1 MSFQDKIKM
10 FNQKK
15 LPNNNL
21 YDKNFNFTFRDV
33 IKPNDLK
40 NELTNENKS
49 KELENKDNKKET
61 IDNIQKDKDKDQNTN
76 TTREKSYSIYTNKLN
91 FNNIISKFENNLKK
105 IPSDNNNKNN
115 LDKKISN
122 LSNLSGV
129 SNSSNLSNQQSKEI
143 RKEKE
148 PLSKNPEVSKS
159 MAEKMKSL
167 ELYFKLRNE
176 GSKTITENSKPI
188 DKNENNINNNM
199 INNNTSSTK
208 QTLERATPVKD
219 EWVKFESEG
228 MVKLQSIQ
236 DAFEFNE
243 DNYRERRYEKENVE
257 SGKKFFRLRF
267 IKNKINLEEKK
278 IEEENSEQ
286 KEQSIDKE
294 RILRK
299 YNSEFL
305 LTVEKSILS
314 FNLKK
319 YKESYE
325 FLELSGI
332 IKNVAEYG
340 EFLLVVSGFDKFLVG
355 EFLAKQKFPN
365 DKKEVL
371 NSFIE
376 SINMDNEKVK
386 FLECLRFLFSRLI
399 LPKDANL
406 ILEIMDKFSVTYF
419 ETNKHDKKFVSIFKS
434 SDKIYLLVSTILALN
449 TMFTRK
455 DIKIK
460 NVIKKDEFIKMNVD
474 MSQEFIDKLYEEL
487 KKNPISMSDD
497 YNESVYRNLAPLVK
511 EDEGNKNG
519 GGRINKTSNLI
530 DENRD
535 SNPSTEEKQE
545 EVNNNSS
552 NSNINKNEK
561 QNKDIIVEEQIHE
574 EDENAEEFSNNDS
587 KKGLDKKEFSLNKNL
602 KEFTEEDKMILKTP
616 HKFYKISGS
625 NKSNQREYLVN
636 EDLTKLYYNQKQK
649 KQISL
654 SNLTNVYNGIN
665 HNYNSNIKKFLKSNP
680 SEEQFS
686 GNFISLIFGTERKQL
701 DLMSDDLESA
711 LLWFKAIKSLLNS
724 NDKGIKKG
732 NANSFENSVKQ
743 EIKKIWTIII
753 NNWDIYGKYLLF
765 KLMERNRQI
774 IHKEEK
780 PNNNIDQKNISFKHI
795 ETFLKSIYAKISKMK
810 EIESNEF
817 SNFYNLG
824 IPEDIRKNIWQILI
838 GNPYVIYDNSYEHIK
853 KQIVKIDFN
862 NIDLN
867 NITNNNFC
875 QDYISNNIINDIFEI
890 KDFFFAQKKDVNLDQ
905 NSVMTKVYNISRGF
919 FIFRP
924 DIPFNKS
931 IISITFLLLFVF
943 EDEVRTFINVVNLI
957 CSNILKI
964 FIGDKKEIKHSCR
977 FFQALLA
984 KYLPKIEKHFSK
996 LEITP
1001 QLYMIP
1007 WFEELFSRTID
1018 YKLLSHIIDL
1028 YLINGEYVLYQTSLT
1043 ILKSFEEDLISLTI
1057 NDIFKILQKFPENA
1071 TESFFIYR
1079 MRNFSSV
1086 KKDFFEWKIQNEIDS
1101 QKELFKSP

>member
-1 MSFQDKIKM
+1 MSFQDKVNM

-15 LPNNNL
+15 LPINNL
-21 YDKNFNFTFRDV
+21 YDKNYNFTFREA
-33 IKPNDLK
+33 IRPNDLK
-40 NELTNENKS
+40 NELTNENKN
-49 KELENKDNKKET
+49 KEIENKDIKKEPN
-61 IDNIQKDKDKDQNTN
+61 DNNQKDKDQNTN
-76 TTREKSYSIYTNKLN
+76 NTRDKSYSIHNNNKFS
-91 FNNIISKFENNLKK
+91 FNNIISKFNKK
-105 IPSDNNNKNN
+105 IPSDNNNNKNN

-122 LSNLSGV
+122 LSN
-129 SNSSNLSNQQSKEI
+129 SSNLSNQPSKEI
-143 RKEKE
+143 KKEKE
-148 PLSKNPEVSKS
+148 PLSKNPEAPKS
-159 MAEKMKSL
+159 IAEKTKSL

-176 GSKTITENSKPI
+176 GNKAMQENYKPL
-188 DKNENNINNNM
+188 DKNENNFNNNM
-199 INNNTSSTK
+199 SNNNTSNTK
-208 QTLERATPVKD
+208 QALERATPVKD

-228 MVKLQSIQ
+228 MFKLQSIQ

-243 DNYRERRYEKENVE
+243 DYYGERRYEKENIE
-257 SGKKFFRLRF
+257 SGKKYFRLRF

-278 IEEENSEQ
+278 VEGENNEQ

-419 ETNKHDKKFVSIFKS
+419 EINKHDKKFVSIFKS

-474 MSQEFIDKLYEEL
+474 ISQDFIDKLYEEL

-519 GGRINKTSNLI
+519 GGRISRISNPI
-530 DENRD
+530 EENRD
-535 SNPSTEEKQE
+535 SNLSTEEKQE
-545 EVNNNSS
+545 ETNNNSS
-552 NSNINKNEK
+552 NININKNEK
-561 QNKDIIVEEQIHE
+561 QSKDIIVEEQIHE
-574 EDENAEEFSNNDS
+574 EDKNVEEFSNNDS
-587 KKGLDKKEFSLNKNL
+587 KKELDKKEFSLNKNL
-602 KEFTEEDKMILKTP
+602 KEFTEEDKKILKTP
-616 HKFYKISGS
+616 HKFYKISGT

-636 EDLTKLYYNQKQK
+636 EDLTKLYCSQKPK

-665 HNYNSNIKKFLKSNP
+665 HNFNSNIKKFLKSNP

-686 GNFISLIFGTERKQL
+686 GNFISLVFGTERKQL
-701 DLMSDDLESA
+701 DLMSDNLESA

-724 NDKGIKKG
+724 NDKGTKKE

-753 NNWDIYGKYLLF
+753 NNWDFYGKYLLS

-780 PNNNIDQKNISFKHI
+780 PNNNIDQKNISFKQI
-795 ETFLKSIYAKISKMK
+795 ETFLKSINAKISKVK

-817 SNFYNLG
+817 SNFYSLG
-824 IPEDIRKNIWQILI
+824 IPENIRKNIWQILI
-838 GNPYVIYDNSYEHIK
+838 GNPYVIYENSYEHIK

-890 KDFFFAQKKDVNLDQ
+890 KDYFFAQKSDVKLDK
-905 NSVMTKVYNISRGF
+905 NSIMAKVYNISRGF

-943 EDEVRTFINVVNLI
+943 EDETRTFINVVNLI

-964 FIGDKKEIKHSCR
+964 LIGDKKEIKLSCR
-977 FFQALLA
+977 FFQTLLA

>member
-15 LPNNNL
+15 LPNNNI
-21 YDKNFNFTFRDV
+21 YDKNFNLTFRDV
-33 IKPNDLK
+33 TKPNDLK
-40 NELTNENKS
+40 NELTIENKS
-49 KELENKDNKKET
+49 KELENKDIKKEPN
-61 IDNIQKDKDKDQNTN
+61 DNNQKDKDKEQNIN
-76 TTREKSYSIYTNKLN
+76 NVREKSYSIYTNKLN
-91 FNNIISKFENNLKK
+91 FNNIISKIENNLKK
-105 IPSDNNNKNN
+105 SPSDNNNKNN

-122 LSNLSGV
+122 Q
-129 SNSSNLSNQQSKEI
+129 SNSSNLSNPPSKEI
-143 RKEKE
+143 KKEKE
-148 PLSKNPEVSKS
+148 PLSKIPEAPKS
-159 MAEKMKSL
+159 VAEKTKCL
-167 ELYFKLRNE
+167 EYFLKLRNE
-176 GSKTITENSKPI
+176 GSKIITENPKPL

-199 INNNTSSTK
+199 GNNNINTPK
-208 QTLERATPVKD
+208 QILERATPIKD

-228 MVKLQSIQ
+228 MVKLQNIQ

-243 DNYRERRYEKENVE
+243 DNYKERRYEKENVE

-267 IKNKINLEEKK
+267 IKNKIDLEEKK
-278 IEEENSEQ
+278 FEGENSEQ
-286 KEQSIDKE
+286 KEQNIDKE

-376 SINMDNEKVK
+376 SINMENEKVK

-406 ILEIMDKFSVTYF
+406 ILEIMDKFAVTYF
-419 ETNKHDKKFVSIFKS
+419 EVNKNDKKFVNIFKS

-474 MSQEFIDKLYEEL
+474 ISQDFIDKIYEEL

-519 GGRINKTSNLI
+519 GGRISRISNPSE
-530 DENRD
+530 ENRD
-535 SNPSTEEKQE
+535 SNLSNEEKQE
-545 EVNNNSS
+545 ENNNNS
-552 NSNINKNEK
+552 NNNNINKNEK
-561 QNKDIIVEEQIHE
+561 QNKDAIIEEQIQE
-574 EDENAEEFSNNDS
+574 EDENIEEFSNNDS
-587 KKGLDKKEFSLNKNL
+587 KKELDKKEFSLNKNL

-654 SNLTNVYNGIN
+654 ANLTNVYNGIN

-686 GNFISLIFGTERKQL
+686 GNFISLIFGNEKKQL
-701 DLMSDDLESA
+701 DLMSDNLESA

-724 NDKGIKKG
+724 NDKSIKKD
-732 NANSFENSVKQ
+732 NANSFENSIKG
-743 EIKKIWTIII
+743 EIKKIWTFIS
-753 NNWDIYGKYLLF
+753 NNWDIYGKYLLL
-765 KLMERNRQI
+765 KLMERNRQV

-780 PNNNIDQKNISFKHI
+780 PNNIMDQKHITFKHI
-795 ETFLKSIYAKISKMK
+795 ETFLKNINLKISKMK

-817 SNFYNLG
+817 SNVYYLG
-824 IPEDIRKNIWQILI
+824 VPEDIRKNIWQILI
-838 GNPYVIYDNSYEHIK
+838 GNPYAIYDNSYEYIK
-853 KQIVKIDFN
+853 KQIIKVDFNNIDFN
-862 NIDLN
+862 NIN
-867 NITNNNFC
+867 NNNFC
-875 QDYISNNIINDIFEI
+875 QDYISNNIINDIYEI
-890 KDFFFAQKKDVNLDQ
+890 KDYFFAQKSYNNLEQ
-905 NSVMTKVYNISRGF
+905 HYIMTQVYNISRGF

-943 EDEVRTFINVVNLI
+943 EDETRTFINLVNLI

-964 FIGDKKEIKHSCR
+964 LIGNKKEIKNSCK
-977 FFQALLA
+977 FFQTLLA

-1007 WFEELFSRTID
+1007 WFEDLFSRTID

-1079 MRNFSSV
+1079 MRNFSLV

-1101 QKELFKSP
+1101 QKELFKNV

>member
-1 MSFQDKIKM
+1 MSFQDKINM

-15 LPNNNL
+15 LPINNL
-21 YDKNFNFTFRDV
+21 YDKNYNFTFREA
-33 IKPNDLK
+33 IRPNDIK

-49 KELENKDNKKET
+49 KEIENKDIKKESN
-61 IDNIQKDKDKDQNTN
+61 DNNQKDKDHNTN
-76 TTREKSYSIYTNKLN
+76 NTRDKSYSIHNNNKFS
-91 FNNIISKFENNLKK
+91 FNNIISKFNKK
-105 IPSDNNNKNN
+105 IPSDNNNNKNN

-122 LSNLSGV
+122 LSN
-129 SNSSNLSNQQSKEI
+129 SSNLSNPPSKEI
-143 RKEKE
+143 KKEKE
-148 PLSKNPEVSKS
+148 TLSKNPEAPKS
-159 MAEKMKSL
+159 VAEKTKSL

-176 GSKTITENSKPI
+176 GNKAMQENYKPL
-188 DKNENNINNNM
+188 DKNINNFNNNM
-199 INNNTSSTK
+199 NNNNTSNTK
-208 QTLERATPVKD
+208 QALERATPVKD

-228 MVKLQSIQ
+228 MFKLQSIQ

-243 DNYRERRYEKENVE
+243 DYYGERRYEKENIE
-257 SGKKFFRLRF
+257 SGKKYFRLRF

-278 IEEENSEQ
+278 VEGENNEQ

-419 ETNKHDKKFVSIFKS
+419 EINKHDKKFVSIFKS

-474 MSQEFIDKLYEEL
+474 ISQDFIDKLYEEL

-519 GGRINKTSNLI
+519 GGRISRISNPI
-530 DENRD
+530 EENRD
-535 SNPSTEEKQE
+535 SNLSTEEKQE
-545 EVNNNSS
+545 ETNNNSS
-552 NSNINKNEK
+552 NININKNEK
-561 QNKDIIVEEQIHE
+561 QSKDIIVEEQIHE
-574 EDENAEEFSNNDS
+574 EDKNVEEFSNNDS
-587 KKGLDKKEFSLNKNL
+587 KKELDKKEFSLNKNL
-602 KEFTEEDKMILKTP
+602 KEFTEEDKKILKTP
-616 HKFYKISGS
+616 HKFYKISGT

-636 EDLTKLYYNQKQK
+636 EDLTKLYCSQKPK

-665 HNYNSNIKKFLKSNP
+665 HNFNSNIKKFLKSNP

-686 GNFISLIFGTERKQL
+686 GNFISLVFGTERKQL

-724 NDKGIKKG
+724 NDKGTKKE

-753 NNWDIYGKYLLF
+753 NNWDFYGKYLLS

-780 PNNNIDQKNISFKHI
+780 PNNNIDQKNISFKQI
-795 ETFLKSIYAKISKMK
+795 ETFLKNINAKISKVK

-817 SNFYNLG
+817 SNFYSLG

-838 GNPYVIYDNSYEHIK
+838 GNPYVIYENSYEHIK

-890 KDFFFAQKKDVNLDQ
+890 KDYFFAQKSDVKLDK
-905 NSVMTKVYNISRGF
+905 NSIMAKVYNISRGF

-943 EDEVRTFINVVNLI
+943 EDETRTFINVVNLI

-964 FIGDKKEIKHSCR
+964 LIGDKKEIKLSCR
-977 FFQALLA
+977 FFQTLLA

>member
-1 MSFQDKIKM
+1 M

-15 LPNNNL
+15 LPINNL
-21 YDKNFNFTFRDV
+21 YDKNYNFTFREA
-33 IKPNDLK
+33 IRPNDIK

-49 KELENKDNKKET
+49 KEIENKDIKKESN
-61 IDNIQKDKDKDQNTN
+61 DNNQKDKDHNTN
-76 TTREKSYSIYTNKLN
+76 NTRDKSYSIHNNNKFS
-91 FNNIISKFENNLKK
+91 FNNIISKFNKK
-105 IPSDNNNKNN
+105 IPSDNNNNKNN

-122 LSNLSGV
+122 LSN
-129 SNSSNLSNQQSKEI
+129 SSNLSNPPSKEI
-143 RKEKE
+143 KKEKE
-148 PLSKNPEVSKS
+148 TLSKNPEAPKS
-159 MAEKMKSL
+159 VAEKTKSL

-176 GSKTITENSKPI
+176 GNKAMQENYKPL
-188 DKNENNINNNM
+188 DKNINNFNNNM
-199 INNNTSSTK
+199 NNNNTSNTK
-208 QTLERATPVKD
+208 QALERATPVKD

-228 MVKLQSIQ
+228 MFKLQSIQ

-243 DNYRERRYEKENVE
+243 DYYGERRYEKENIE
-257 SGKKFFRLRF
+257 SGKKYFRLRF

-278 IEEENSEQ
+278 VEGENNEQ

-419 ETNKHDKKFVSIFKS
+419 EINKHDKKFVSIFKS

-474 MSQEFIDKLYEEL
+474 ISQDFIDKLYEEL

-519 GGRINKTSNLI
+519 GGRISRISNPI
-530 DENRD
+530 EENRD
-535 SNPSTEEKQE
+535 SNLSTEEKQE
-545 EVNNNSS
+545 ETNNNGS
-552 NSNINKNEK
+552 NININKNEK
-561 QNKDIIVEEQIHE
+561 QSKDIIVEEQIHE
-574 EDENAEEFSNNDS
+574 EDKNVEEFSNNDS
-587 KKGLDKKEFSLNKNL
+587 KKELDKKEFSLNKNL
-602 KEFTEEDKMILKTP
+602 KEFTEEDKKILKTP
-616 HKFYKISGS
+616 HKFYKISGT

-636 EDLTKLYYNQKQK
+636 EDLTKLYCSQKPK

-665 HNYNSNIKKFLKSNP
+665 HNFNSNIKKFLKSNP

-686 GNFISLIFGTERKQL
+686 GNFISLVFGTERKQL

-724 NDKGIKKG
+724 NDKGTKKE

-753 NNWDIYGKYLLF
+753 NNWDFYGKYLLS

-780 PNNNIDQKNISFKHI
+780 PNNNIDQKNISFKQI
-795 ETFLKSIYAKISKMK
+795 ETFLKNINAKISKVK

-817 SNFYNLG
+817 SNFYSLG

-838 GNPYVIYDNSYEHIK
+838 GNPYVIYENSYEHIK

-890 KDFFFAQKKDVNLDQ
+890 KDYFFAQKSDVKLDK
-905 NSVMTKVYNISRGF
+905 NSIMAKVYNISRGF

-943 EDEVRTFINVVNLI
+943 EDETRTFINVVNLI

-964 FIGDKKEIKHSCR
+964 LIGDKKEIKLSCR
-977 FFQALLA
+977 FFQTLLA

>member
-1 MSFQDKIKM
+1 MSFQDKVNM

-15 LPNNNL
+15 LPINNL
-21 YDKNFNFTFRDV
+21 YDKNYNFTFREA
-33 IKPNDLK
+33 IRPNDLK
-40 NELTNENKS
+40 NELTNENKN
-49 KELENKDNKKET
+49 KEIENKDIKKEPN
-61 IDNIQKDKDKDQNTN
+61 DNNQKDKDQNTN
-76 TTREKSYSIYTNKLN
+76 NTRDKSYSIHNNNKFS
-91 FNNIISKFENNLKK
+91 FNNIISKFNKK
-105 IPSDNNNKNN
+105 IPSDNNNNKNN

-122 LSNLSGV
+122 LSN
-129 SNSSNLSNQQSKEI
+129 SSNLSNQPSKEI
-143 RKEKE
+143 KKEKE
-148 PLSKNPEVSKS
+148 PLSKNPEAPKS
-159 MAEKMKSL
+159 IAEKTKSL

-176 GSKTITENSKPI
+176 GNKAMQENYKPL
-188 DKNENNINNNM
+188 DKNENNFNNNM
-199 INNNTSSTK
+199 SNNNTSNTK
-208 QTLERATPVKD
+208 QALERATQVKD

-228 MVKLQSIQ
+228 MFKLQSIQ

-243 DNYRERRYEKENVE
+243 DYYGERRYEKENIE
-257 SGKKFFRLRF
+257 SGKKYFRLRF

-278 IEEENSEQ
+278 VEGENNEQ

-419 ETNKHDKKFVSIFKS
+419 EINKHDKKFVSIFKS

-474 MSQEFIDKLYEEL
+474 ISQDFIDKLYEEL

-519 GGRINKTSNLI
+519 GGRISRISNPI
-530 DENRD
+530 EENRD
-535 SNPSTEEKQE
+535 SNLSTEEKQE
-545 EVNNNSS
+545 ETNNNSS
-552 NSNINKNEK
+552 NININKNEK
-561 QNKDIIVEEQIHE
+561 QSKDIIVEEQIHE
-574 EDENAEEFSNNDS
+574 EDKNVEEFSNNDS
-587 KKGLDKKEFSLNKNL
+587 KKELDKKEFSLNKNL
-602 KEFTEEDKMILKTP
+602 KEFTEEDKKILKTP
-616 HKFYKISGS
+616 HKFYKISGT

-636 EDLTKLYYNQKQK
+636 EDLTKLYCSQKPK

-665 HNYNSNIKKFLKSNP
+665 HNFNSNIKKFLKSNP

-686 GNFISLIFGTERKQL
+686 GNFISLVFGTERKQL
-701 DLMSDDLESA
+701 DLMSDNLESA

-724 NDKGIKKG
+724 NDKGTKKE

-753 NNWDIYGKYLLF
+753 NNWDFYGKYLLS

-780 PNNNIDQKNISFKHI
+780 PNNNIDQKNISFKQI
-795 ETFLKSIYAKISKMK
+795 ETFLKSINAKISKVK

-817 SNFYNLG
+817 SNFYSLG
-824 IPEDIRKNIWQILI
+824 IPENIRKNIWQILI
-838 GNPYVIYDNSYEHIK
+838 GNPYVIYENSYEHIK

-890 KDFFFAQKKDVNLDQ
+890 KDYFFAQKSDVKLDK
-905 NSVMTKVYNISRGF
+905 NSIMAKVYNISRGF

-943 EDEVRTFINVVNLI
+943 EDETRTFINVVNLI

-964 FIGDKKEIKHSCR
+964 LIGDKKEIKLSCR
-977 FFQALLA
+977 FFQTLLA

>member
-1 MSFQDKIKM
+1 MSFQDKVNM

-15 LPNNNL
+15 LPINNL
-21 YDKNFNFTFRDV
+21 YDKNYNFTFREA
-33 IKPNDLK
+33 IRPNDLK
-40 NELTNENKS
+40 NELTNENKN
-49 KELENKDNKKET
+49 KEIENKDIKKEPN
-61 IDNIQKDKDKDQNTN
+61 DNNQKDKDQNTN
-76 TTREKSYSIYTNKLN
+76 NTRDKSYSIHNNNKFS
-91 FNNIISKFENNLKK
+91 FNNIISKFNKK
-105 IPSDNNNKNN
+105 IPSDNNNNKNN

-122 LSNLSGV
+122 LSN
-129 SNSSNLSNQQSKEI
+129 SSNLSNQPSKEI
-143 RKEKE
+143 KKEKE
-148 PLSKNPEVSKS
+148 PLSKNPEAPKS
-159 MAEKMKSL
+159 IAEKTKSL

-176 GSKTITENSKPI
+176 GNKAMQENYKPL
-188 DKNENNINNNM
+188 DKNENNFNNNM
-199 INNNTSSTK
+199 SNNNTSNTK
-208 QTLERATPVKD
+208 QALERATPVKD

-228 MVKLQSIQ
+228 MFKLQSIQ

-243 DNYRERRYEKENVE
+243 DYYGERRYEKENIE
-257 SGKKFFRLRF
+257 SGKKYFRLRF

-278 IEEENSEQ
+278 VEGENNEQ

-376 SINMDNEKVK
+376 SINMDNGKVK

-419 ETNKHDKKFVSIFKS
+419 EINKHDKKFVSIFKS

-474 MSQEFIDKLYEEL
+474 ISQDFIDKLYEEL

-519 GGRINKTSNLI
+519 GGRISRISNPI
-530 DENRD
+530 EENRD
-535 SNPSTEEKQE
+535 SNLSTEEKQE
-545 EVNNNSS
+545 ETNNNSS
-552 NSNINKNEK
+552 NININKNEK
-561 QNKDIIVEEQIHE
+561 QSKDIIVEEQIHE
-574 EDENAEEFSNNDS
+574 EDKNVEEFSNNDS
-587 KKGLDKKEFSLNKNL
+587 KKELDKKEFSLNKNL
-602 KEFTEEDKMILKTP
+602 KEFTEEDKKILKTP
-616 HKFYKISGS
+616 HKFYKISGT

-636 EDLTKLYYNQKQK
+636 EDLTKLYCSQKPK

-665 HNYNSNIKKFLKSNP
+665 HNFNSNIKKFLKSNP

-686 GNFISLIFGTERKQL
+686 GNFISLVFGTERKQL

-724 NDKGIKKG
+724 NDKGTKKE

-753 NNWDIYGKYLLF
+753 NNWDFYGKYLLS

-780 PNNNIDQKNISFKHI
+780 PNNNIDQKNISFKQI
-795 ETFLKSIYAKISKMK
+795 ETFLKNINAKISKVK

-817 SNFYNLG
+817 SNFYSLG

-838 GNPYVIYDNSYEHIK
+838 GNPYVIYENSYEHIK

-890 KDFFFAQKKDVNLDQ
+890 KDYFFAQKSDVKLDK
-905 NSVMTKVYNISRGF
+905 NSIMAKVYNISRGF

-943 EDEVRTFINVVNLI
+943 EDETRTFINVVNLI

-964 FIGDKKEIKHSCR
+964 LIGDKKEIKLSCR
-977 FFQALLA
+977 FFQTLLA

>member
-15 LPNNNL
+15 LPNNNM
-21 YDKNFNFTFRDV
+21 YDKNYNFTFKEV
-33 IKPNDLK
+33 IKPNDL
-40 NELTNENKS
+40 TNENKN
-49 KELENKDNKKET
+49 KEIENKDIKKET
-61 IDNIQKDKDKDQNTN
+61 NENNQKGKEQNTN
-76 TTREKSYSIYTNKLN
+76 DTREKSFSIHTNKLN
-91 FNNIISKFENNLKK
+91 FNNIISKIENNIKK

-122 LSNLSGV
+122 VSNLSN
-129 SNSSNLSNQQSKEI
+129 SSSNLSNPPSKEI
-143 RKEKE
+143 NKEKE
-148 PLSKNPEVSKS
+148 SIAKNPEISKS

-176 GSKTITENSKPI
+176 GSRTITENPKSL
-188 DKNENNINNNM
+188 DKNDNNINNNM
-199 INNNTSSTK
+199 NNNNTNIIK
-208 QTLERATPVKD
+208 ITLERATPVKD

-243 DNYRERRYEKENVE
+243 EYYKERRYEKDNIE

-278 IEEENSEQ
+278 IEGEKNEQ

-332 IKNVAEYG
+332 IKNAAEYG

-376 SINMDNEKVK
+376 SINMDNEKIK

-419 ETNKHDKKFVSIFKS
+419 EINKNDKKFVNIFKS

-474 MSQEFIDKLYEEL
+474 ISQEFIDKLYEEL

-511 EDEGNKNG
+511 EDEGNKNI
-519 GGRINKTSNLI
+519 GGRISRISNPI
-530 DENRD
+530 EENRD
-535 SNPSTEEKQE
+535 SNLSTEEKQE
-545 EVNNNSS
+545 EINNNNNS
-552 NSNINKNEK
+552 NNNNININK
-561 QNKDIIVEEQIHE
+561 DLIVEEQIHE
-574 EDENAEEFSNNDS
+574 DKKNAEEFSNNDS
-587 KKGLDKKEFSLNKNL
+587 KKEFNKKEFSLNKNL

-625 NKSNQREYLVN
+625 NKSNQREYLITD
-636 EDLTKLYYNQKQK
+636 DLTKLYYNQKQK
-649 KQISL
+649 KLINL

-680 SEEQFS
+680 NEEQFS
-686 GNFISLIFGTERKQL
+686 GNFISLIFGNEKKQL
-701 DLMSDDLESA
+701 DLMSDNLESA

-724 NDKGIKKG
+724 NDKSIKKD
-732 NANSFENSVKQ
+732 NDNSFENSVKQ

-753 NNWDIYGKYLLF
+753 NNWDFYGRYLLLR
-765 KLMERNRQI
+765 LMERNRQV

-780 PNNNIDQKNISFKHI
+780 PNNIVDQKNISFKHI
-795 ETFLKSIYAKISKMK
+795 ESFLKNINLKISKMNK
-810 EIESNEF
+810 IESNEF
-817 SNFYNLG
+817 SNLYNLG

-853 KQIVKIDFN
+853 KQIIKIDFN

-867 NITNNNFC
+867 NLTNNNFC
-875 QDYISNNIINDIFEI
+875 QDYISNNIINEIFEI
-890 KDFFFAQKKDVNLDQ
+890 KEIFFSQKKEEANLNQ
-905 NSVMTKVYNISRGF
+905 NSIMTQVYNISRAF
-919 FIFRP
+919 FIFRQ

-943 EDEVRTFINVVNLI
+943 VDETRTFINLVNLV
-957 CSNILKI
+957 CSNILNI
-964 FIGDKKEIKHSCR
+964 LIGNKKVIKNSCR
-977 FFQALLA
+977 FFQTLLA

-1057 NDIFKILQKFPENA
+1057 NDIFKILQKFPENT
-1071 TESFFIYR
+1071 TESSFIYR

-1101 QKELFKSP
+1101 QKELFKSS

>member
-1 MSFQDKIKM
+1 MSFQDKVNM

-15 LPNNNL
+15 LPINNL
-21 YDKNFNFTFRDV
+21 YDKNYNFTFREA
-33 IKPNDLK
+33 IRPNDLK
-40 NELTNENKS
+40 NELTNENKN
-49 KELENKDNKKET
+49 KEIENKDIKKEPN
-61 IDNIQKDKDKDQNTN
+61 DNNQKDKDHNTN
-76 TTREKSYSIYTNKLN
+76 NTRDKSYSIHNNNKFS
-91 FNNIISKFENNLKK
+91 FNNIISKFNKK
-105 IPSDNNNKNN
+105 IPTDNNNNKNN

-122 LSNLSGV
+122 LSN
-129 SNSSNLSNQQSKEI
+129 SSNLSNQPSKEI
-143 RKEKE
+143 KKEKE
-148 PLSKNPEVSKS
+148 PLSKNPEAPKS
-159 MAEKMKSL
+159 IAEKTKSL

-176 GSKTITENSKPI
+176 GNKAMQENYKPL
-188 DKNENNINNNM
+188 DKNENNFNNNM
-199 INNNTSSTK
+199 SNNNTSNTK
-208 QTLERATPVKD
+208 QALERATPVKD

-228 MVKLQSIQ
+228 MFKLQSIQ

-243 DNYRERRYEKENVE
+243 DYYGERRYEKENIE
-257 SGKKFFRLRF
+257 SGKKYFRLRF

-278 IEEENSEQ
+278 VEGENNEQ

-419 ETNKHDKKFVSIFKS
+419 EINKHDKKFVSIFKS

-474 MSQEFIDKLYEEL
+474 ISQDFIDKLYEEL

-519 GGRINKTSNLI
+519 GGRISRISNPI
-530 DENRD
+530 EENRD
-535 SNPSTEEKQE
+535 SNLSTEEKQE
-545 EVNNNSS
+545 ETNNNSS
-552 NSNINKNEK
+552 NININKNEK
-561 QNKDIIVEEQIHE
+561 QSKDIIVEEQIHE
-574 EDENAEEFSNNDS
+574 EDKNVEEFSNNDS
-587 KKGLDKKEFSLNKNL
+587 KKELDKKEFSLNKNL
-602 KEFTEEDKMILKTP
+602 KEFTEEDKKILKTP
-616 HKFYKISGS
+616 HKFYKISGT

-636 EDLTKLYYNQKQK
+636 EDLTKLYCSQKPK

-665 HNYNSNIKKFLKSNP
+665 HNFNSNIKKFLKSNP

-686 GNFISLIFGTERKQL
+686 GNFISLVFGTERKQL
-701 DLMSDDLESA
+701 DLMSDNLESA

-724 NDKGIKKG
+724 NDKGTKKE

-753 NNWDIYGKYLLF
+753 NNWDFYGKYLLS

-780 PNNNIDQKNISFKHI
+780 PNNNIDQKNISFKQI
-795 ETFLKSIYAKISKMK
+795 ETFLKSINAKISKVK

-817 SNFYNLG
+817 SNFYSLG
-824 IPEDIRKNIWQILI
+824 IPENIRKNIWQILI
-838 GNPYVIYDNSYEHIK
+838 GNPYVIYENSYEHIK

-890 KDFFFAQKKDVNLDQ
+890 KDYFFAQKSDVKLDK
-905 NSVMTKVYNISRGF
+905 NSIMAKVYNISRGF

-943 EDEVRTFINVVNLI
+943 EDETRTFINVVNLI

-964 FIGDKKEIKHSCR
+964 LIGDKKEIKLSCR
-977 FFQALLA
+977 FFQTLLA